1 MTERTVLAVLAI
13 GPFERTITSAQ
24 YELLEEYT
32 RQAAL
37 VLDRVALRA
46 AAEQARLLAESERLS
61 NTLLNSI
68 SHELRTPL
76 AVITSATSALAGTPD
91 DRADIRHRLVAEV
104 QEATIRL
111 NRLVGNLL
119 DASRLESG
127 RVQAKLEW
135 CDVGDLVQTTVGSLE
150 RELSNHPLDLEI
162 ARDLPL
168 ARLDFTLMQ
177 QALANLL
184 LNVITHTP
192 TGTEILIRTSCEEKS
207 LFLSVADNGP
217 GLPPDLLPG
226 IFDKFIRAPGAPA
239 GGTGLGLAIVKGFI
253 EAQNGTITVANRPA
267 GGLIFA
273 IHIPQTE
280 SAPRVEI
287 TV

>member
-1 MTERTVLAVLAI
+1 
-13 GPFERTITSAQ
+13 
-24 YELLEEYT
+24 
-32 RQAAL
+32 
-37 VLDRVALRA
+37 
-46 AAEQARLLAESERLS
+46 
-61 NTLLNSI
+61 
-68 SHELRTPL
+68 LRTPL

-104 QEATIRL
+104 QEATVRL

-119 DASRLESG
+119 NVSRLESG
-127 RVQAKLEW
+127 HVQAKLEW
-135 CDVGDLVQTTVGSLE
+135 CDVGDLVQTTVSSLE
-150 RELSNHPLDLEI
+150 RELSNHPLHLEI

-177 QALANLL
+177 HALSNLL
-184 LNVITHTP
+184 LNVIAHTRA
-192 TGTEILIRTSCEEKS
+192 GTEILISASSEEKC
-207 LFLSVADNGP
+207 LFLTVTDNGP
-217 GLPPDLLPG
+217 GLSPDLLPR

-253 EAQNGTITVANRPA
+253 EAQNGTITVANRPT

-273 IHIPQTE
+273 IHMPQTE
-280 SAPRVEI
+280 SAPQVEI